1 MGETAMTQDKRNLE
15 SEQRRLFLQ
24 RASVLTGMIAL
35 GGGSYILNPKGAWAA
50 DPIKVGIATDL
61 TGPIGYAGIPNS
73 NVAKMVIEEINAAG
87 GLLGRPLQMVLED
100 TASNE
105 AAAVTKVRK
114 LVQKDK
120 VDVVLGGI
128 TSSMRNAIK
137 DTIVNRGKTLYIYP
151 QLYEGKEC
159 TPYLFCTGP
168 TPAQQC
174 DTFIPWLIK
183 NGGKKFYLPSADY
196 VWPHVLNEYAR
207 KTIVKN
213 GGEVIGEE
221 YFPVDHNEYSATI
234 NKIMSSGVNVV
245 FNTTIPPGV
254 AVFFKQLYE
263 AGFQKKGGRLACVY
277 YDENCLN
284 ITPANEIEDLATCLD
299 YFKALNDPFGNTLQE
314 KYTKQFGTKNPF
326 TAGSASTGMY
336 RGLML
341 WQVAV
346 KEAKS
351 VKREDVAKAMD
362 HAKVAEGP
370 GGGFEIVS
378 GSLHT
383 KMNMY
388 IAVAKAGK
396 YEVVEKSNGPVM
408 PAECG

>member
-1 MGETAMTQDKRNLE
+1 MTVDDRNHPP
-15 SEQRRLFLQ
+15 SATRRLFLQ
-24 RASVLTGMIAL
+24 RASLLSGMIAL

-61 TGPIGYAGIPNS
+61 TGPISWGGIPNS
-73 NVAKMVIEEINAAG
+73 QVAKMVIEQINKNG
-87 GLLGRPLQMVLED
+87 GVLGRPLQMILED
-100 TASNE
+100 TATNE
-105 AAAVTKVRK
+105 QLAVTKVRK
-114 LVQKDK
+114 LVTQDK
-120 VDVVLGGI
+120 VDVVFGGI

-221 YFPVDHNEYSATI
+221 YFPVDHNEYSAAV
-234 NKIMSSGVNVV
+234 NKIMSSGVNVI

-254 AVFFKQLYE
+254 AAFFKQLNE

-277 YDENCLN
+277 YDENALG
-284 ITPANEIEDLATCLD
+284 ITPAHEIEGLASCLD
-299 YFKALNDPFGNTLQE
+299 YFKAVNDPFGNQLQVE
-314 KYTKQFGTKNPF
+314 YAKLFGDKLLF
-326 TAGSASTGMY
+326 TAGSGSTGMY
-336 RGLML
+336 RGIKL
-341 WQVAV
+341 WEAAV

-351 VKREDVAKAMD
+351 VKREPVAAALD
-362 HAKVAEGP
+362 HAKISDGP
-370 GGGFEIVS
+370 GGGCEMVP
-378 GSLHT
+378 GTRHV

-388 IAVAKAGK
+388 TAVSKGGK
-396 YEVVEKSNGPVM
+396 YEIVEKSKGPVM
-408 PAECG
+408 PGECA